1 MAIKC
6 TACFVEI
13 TDGLFLTCS
22 LCEGKYDLLCVNVS
36 EKIFYLMDRER
47 KLYWKCPK
55 CKSNQRKLDNTD
67 TPVRDQGDLCTERN
81 NVTVRRKI
89 TTVQNEG
96 DSLLLDD
103 TLPGGDTIEATCSH
117 NISEAILME
126 LKQLRMQMSAQAT
139 KQEARDRE
147 LTDTIKLM
155 QTCILNITNQN
166 TSLASELKTL
176 RMTTENNAKRI
187 DDLEKENLKLR
198 QELNQTI
205 QEKIY
210 TDEKNISVPATY
222 SSVTAYSG
230 TFPQNKTVVLY
241 GLHEPRNETEY
252 ELHERVLNVFYDIAG
267 VDLTGYIEEISR
279 LGKRGNRRPLKIEL
293 LSKKITKHLISSV
306 QYFKNTGL
314 WLSTFLDEKG
324 LQKRK
329 QERDD
334 YRKANHNQYIQRHTK
349 NQTTK
354 EINTTMENTNTET
367 RTQIDCHPK
376 SPRTATVATGTRSFR
391 R

>member
-126 LKQLRMQMSAQAT
+126 LKQLRMQMSDQAT

-210 TDEKNISVPATY
+210 TDEKNTS
-222 SSVTAYSG
+222 
-230 TFPQNKTVVLY
+230 
-241 GLHEPRNETEY
+241 TEY

-334 YRKANHNQYIQRHTK
+334 YRKANQYIQRHTK

-376 SPRTATVATGTRSFR
+376 SSRTATVATGTRSFR